1 VQVEGAGGLALARAV
16 KGARHMLKLD
26 LGGNTL
32 GSPIAAELGGALPAY
47 IGTRLQVCT
56 SILFLQYSKCTVVMK
71 CRR

>member
-47 IGTRLQVCT
+47 IGTRLQVQLPT
-56 SILFLQYSKCTVVMK
+56 KETALIVSIAL
-71 CRR
+71 